1 MEKKFKIGFIGSGF
15 MASSMI
21 RILIQSSFL
30 TKTDVCVS
38 DVNES
43 AFAKISDLGVA
54 TTTENGYLVNNCEF
68 VVFAVKPQSFSAVAT
83 SLNGNY
89 PQKVISIMA
98 GVNSKTISN
107 ALGGAKVARCMPNIP
122 CSIGSGVVA
131 VDASAFSLEDQNFIV
146 NALSTFGTA
155 VEVKEDLLD
164 AVTGISGS
172 GPAYVYLF
180 IDALIQAGIK
190 LGLSE
195 ETTRK
200 LAVGTV
206 KGGAAMM
213 DVYTEKTAEELTNA
227 VCSKGGTTIEAVNVF
242 RADGLSDLVDKA
254 VSACVKRAGELSKS
268 C

>member
-21 RILIQSSFL
+21 RILIQSAFL

-38 DVNES
+38 DVSES
-43 AFAKISDLGVA
+43 AFEKISDLGVA
-54 TTTENGYLVNNCEF
+54 TTTDNVYLVKNCEF
-68 VVFAVKPQSFSAVAT
+68 VVFAVKPQSFSTVAC
-83 SLNGNY
+83 SLCGNY

-98 GVNSKTISN
+98 GVSIKTISD
-107 ALGGAKVARCMPNIP
+107 ALGGAKVARCMPNTP

-131 VDASAFSLEDQNFIV
+131 VDASAFSVEDQSFLIG
-146 NALSTFGTA
+146 ALSTFGTA
-155 VEVKEDLLD
+155 VQVNEELLN

-180 IDALIQAGIK
+180 IDALIHAGVK
-190 LGLSE
+190 HGLDE
-195 ETTRK
+195 QTARK

-213 DVYTEKTAEELTNA
+213 ELHAKTTAEELINA
-227 VCSKGGTTIEAVNVF
+227 VCSKGGTTIEAVDVF

-254 VSACVKRAGELSKS
+254 VSACVKRAEELSKS

>member
-21 RILIQSSFL
+21 RILIQSTFL

-38 DVNES
+38 DVSES
-43 AFAKISDLGVA
+43 AFEKISDLDVA
-54 TTTENGYLVNNCEF
+54 TTTDNVYLAKNCEF
-68 VVFAVKPQSFSAVAT
+68 VVFSVKPQSFSTVAA
-83 SLNGNY
+83 SLCGHY

-98 GVNSKTISN
+98 GIDSKTISK
-107 ALGGAKVARCMPNIP
+107 ALDGAKVARCMPNTP
-122 CSIGSGVVA
+122 CSIGCGVVA
-131 VDASAFSLEDQNFIV
+131 VDASAFSVEDQSFIV
-146 NALSTFGTA
+146 GALSTFGTA
-155 VEVKEDLLD
+155 VKVNEKLLD

-180 IDALIQAGIK
+180 IQALIQAGIK
-190 LGLSE
+190 HGLDE
-195 ETTRK
+195 QTARK

-213 DVYTEKTAEELTNA
+213 EVHTEKKSEELINA
-227 VCSKGGTTIEAVNVF
+227 VCSKGGTTIEAVEVF
-242 RADGLSDLVDKA
+242 RTDGLNEIVEKA
-254 VSACVKRAGELSKS
+254 VSACVKRAEELSQS